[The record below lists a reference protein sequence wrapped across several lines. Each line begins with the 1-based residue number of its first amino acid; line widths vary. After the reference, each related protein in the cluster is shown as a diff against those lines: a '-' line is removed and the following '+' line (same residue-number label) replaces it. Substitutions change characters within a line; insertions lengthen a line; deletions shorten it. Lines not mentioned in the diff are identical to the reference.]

1 MDVVIAFQLTKRPLH
16 HLPLTSFL
24 VNSLFLQ
31 KQKQKETEKH
41 ELSISPS
48 FSLKKAHI
56 FTQSSFG
63 IVFFSFFFFKF

>member
-24 VNSLFLQ
+24 VILQ

-41 ELSISPS
+41 ELRISPP